1 MTKRRRVGV
10 LQGLARDA
18 LGNLRFEVL
27 NLPGSEK
34 RYLAI
39 NDC

>member
-1 MTKRRRVGV
+1 MKEGRRSGALRS
-10 LQGLARDA
+10 LARDA

-34 RYLAI
+34 RYFAI